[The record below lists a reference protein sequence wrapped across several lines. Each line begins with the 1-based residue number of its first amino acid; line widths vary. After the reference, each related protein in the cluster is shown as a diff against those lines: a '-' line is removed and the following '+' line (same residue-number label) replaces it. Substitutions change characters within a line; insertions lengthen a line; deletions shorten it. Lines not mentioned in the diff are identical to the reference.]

1 MKYFE
6 SYFKTE
12 LSYLLSLV
20 FVSLSLVFVHVL
32 FSCFD
37 LLFLLVL
44 EVMLSSRN
52 YSSPYWECYLIRLAL
67 SDVSFLQVVVF
78 VVLEL
83 TFVLWYLSVTAVR
96 RLVYSLTIA
105 NLLQC

>member
-1 MKYFE
+1 MD
-6 SYFKTE
+6 
-12 LSYLLSLV
+12 LCYLLSLV

-37 LLFLLVL
+37 RLFLLVF
-44 EVMLSSRN
+44 EVMLSSRIL
-52 YSSPYWECYLIRLAL
+52 LIAILGMTGM
-67 SDVSFLQVVVF
+67 LQVVVF

-83 TFVLWYLSVTAVR
+83 SFVIWYLSAAAVR
-96 RLVYSLTIA
+96 RLIYSLTIA